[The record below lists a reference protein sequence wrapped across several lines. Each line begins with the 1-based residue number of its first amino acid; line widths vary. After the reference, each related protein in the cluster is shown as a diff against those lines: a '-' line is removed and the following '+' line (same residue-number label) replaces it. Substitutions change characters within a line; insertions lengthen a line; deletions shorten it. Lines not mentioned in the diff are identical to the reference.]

1 MRTVVVLMMILIL
14 LSFVFPQIWSRY
26 YLIKTNSGEHE
37 TNQEGQDYSAIGDK
51 NVLDQEGQ
59 DYSAIGDK
67 NVLDCSNKNNF
78 YCRHISELF
87 NKRRRESAVSEKEP
101 SWQMVTSLPT
111 GETMGDEN

>member
-37 TNQEGQDYSAIGDK
+37 PNQE
-51 NVLDQEGQ
+51 EGQ